1 MKTIILT
8 VQEILS
14 QQLMAVQGL
23 IEDLKSFSQ
32 HFKEISLNKLMTN
45 NMAKNG
51 QIEI

>member
-1 MKTIILT
+1 MKNIILI

-32 HFKEISLNKLMTN
+32 HSKEIFLNKLMTN